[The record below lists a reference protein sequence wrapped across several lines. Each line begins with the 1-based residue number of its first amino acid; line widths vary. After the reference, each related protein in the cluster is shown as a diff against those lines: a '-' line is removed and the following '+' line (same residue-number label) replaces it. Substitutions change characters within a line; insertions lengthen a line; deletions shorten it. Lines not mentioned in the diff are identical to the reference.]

1 MDSTPQIVP
10 RASYEQ
16 LCKAVCLET
25 IFQHLCSKG
34 YRRNRW
40 AMMALGKRI
49 VAQMALES
57 RLK

>member
-1 MDSTPQIVP
+1 MDSTPKIVP
-10 RASYEQ
+10 RASYEEM
-16 LCKAVCLET
+16 CKAVCLET
-25 IFQHLCSKG
+25 IYQHLVAKG
-34 YRRNRW
+34 YKKNRW